1 MPLDKHPSGEKTR
14 LFLHIERKRR
24 IFAAP
29 KDAIMITDPFNYSP
43 EVVILSGGDYP
54 SHPYPTALL
63 QEAKQVACCDSAAF
77 EYIRR
82 GGNPWRIVGDCDSI
96 FSPKDEEERRI
107 LEEHRDII
115 RRIEEQDDNDQTKTV
130 RYCLEH
136 GLHRMALVGATGGRE
151 DHTLGNISLLM
162 EYQKMGAEV
171 RLYTDHGVFIPCHDR
186 IELEVPIPDGF
197 VAASDKEATRQKS
210 TQISIF
216 NITATQLK
224 SQGLRYPLYDFTQW
238 WQGTLNEAVSN
249 PVIIEGKGDFLLFV
263 NFTL

>member
-1 MPLDKHPSGEKTR
+1 M
-14 LFLHIERKRR
+14 
-24 IFAAP
+24 
-29 KDAIMITDPFNYSP
+29 
-43 EVVILSGGDYP
+43 
-54 SHPYPTALL
+54 
-63 QEAKQVACCDSAAF
+63 
-77 EYIRR
+77 
-82 GGNPWRIVGDCDSI
+82 
-96 FSPKDEEERRI
+96 
-107 LEEHRDII
+107 LEEYRDII

-136 GLHRMALVGATGGRE
+136 GLHRMAIVGATGGRE

-162 EYQKMGAEV
+162 EYMKMGAEV
-171 RLYTDHGVFIPCHDR
+171 RLYTDHGVFMPCHDR

-197 VAASDKEATRQKS
+197 VAVSDREATRQKS

-238 WQGTLNEAVSN
+238 WQGTLNEAVSS
-249 PVIIEGKGDFLLFV
+249 PIIIEGKGDFLLYV